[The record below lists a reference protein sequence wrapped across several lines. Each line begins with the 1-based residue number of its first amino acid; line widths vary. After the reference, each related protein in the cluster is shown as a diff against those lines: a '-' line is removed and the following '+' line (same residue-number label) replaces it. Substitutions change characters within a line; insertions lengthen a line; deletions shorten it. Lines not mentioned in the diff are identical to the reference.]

1 MKPLLIALGW
11 LAFAG
16 SLAGAPAAGPTRHR
30 FLDHEFVRE
39 AQCAALVVNPPKSS
53 EIVIRA
59 DKPWEQFMI
68 TFYLSVIDDGGKIRM
83 WYVYRDKEK
92 KGSLAYAESAD
103 GVNWVKPD
111 LGVVDYHGSRAHNLL
126 GVRNLEG
133 TVFRDE
139 HAANPQE
146 RYVYVSSVGKGGGIF
161 RFTSPEG
168 YTWKRDKAPLL
179 PFEADS
185 QKVTFWDSRLGKYV
199 AYLRGWNLAKQPV
212 GANRKVVRF
221 EPSASTIPAG
231 SFLRAHAT
239 SRGQQ
244 TRLAIR
250 SCLTNCPTLW
260 SAINRIRR
268 TRTFIR
274 MPSSPNH
281 SIRAGMS
288 AFRPSSAI
296 CSTRRTT
303 TATAG
308 PRSSSSA
315 AATGRS
321 GSATTASR
329 T

>member
-83 WYVYRDKEK
+83 WYVCRDKEK

-199 AYLRGWNLAKQPV
+199 ATSAAGTWRNSPLVRTAKLSASSRAPRPFQRDRSFAPTRPV
-212 GANRKVVRF
+212 AANRHDSRSVRV
-221 EPSASTIPAG
+221 
-231 SFLRAHAT
+231 
-239 SRGQQ
+239 
-244 TRLAIR
+244 
-250 SCLTNCPTLW
+250 
-260 SAINRIRR
+260 
-268 TRTFIR
+268 
-274 MPSSPNH
+274 
-281 SIRAGMS
+281 
-288 AFRPSSAI
+288 
-296 CSTRRTT
+296 
-303 TATAG
+303 
-308 PRSSSSA
+308 
-315 AATGRS
+315 
-321 GSATTASR
+321 
-329 T
+329 